1 MKVVRS
7 FLKAGVPLSKVSL
20 FREILEETGYRLTDR
35 RHLFDMIPFIL
46 KEEEAVIKNAIE
58 GQHLG
63 MELLRFVSDFWTIE
77 QCVVRVQSVSKS
89 MKGEEIACELIHV
102 LSSTYSIKADKIVAA
117 MHDHASVNGVAMR
130 TMKIVYPSLL
140 DVGCFSHALDRV
152 GDHFNTPNLS
162 EFWNS
167 WIALFSHSAK
177 AKMLWKEQTGKAMKT
192 YSSTRWWS
200 KWEVI
205 HQLLI
210 QFGDIQPF
218 VCASD
223 LESKSKQKLVTFLQN
238 INKKSLL
245 MVEIASIV
253 DWGEPF
259 VKGT

>member
-7 FLKAGVPLSKVSL
+7 FLKAGVPLSKVSS

-63 MELLRFVSDFWTIE
+63 MELLVMGRQWLLSYVLFQISGQLNNVWFESSLYLSP
-77 QCVVRVQSVSKS
+77 R
-89 MKGEEIACELIHV
+89 ELIHI

-162 EFWNS
+162 EF
-167 WIALFSHSAK
+167 
-177 AKMLWKEQTGKAMKT
+177 
-192 YSSTRWWS
+192 
-200 KWEVI
+200 
-205 HQLLI
+205 
-210 QFGDIQPF
+210 
-218 VCASD
+218 
-223 LESKSKQKLVTFLQN
+223 
-238 INKKSLL
+238 
-245 MVEIASIV
+245 
-253 DWGEPF
+253 
-259 VKGT
+259 